1 VVPITLVGLVLLAA
15 RYGGLGRL
23 RAARLEAPT

>member
-1 VVPITLVGLVLLAA
+1 VPITLVGLVLMAV

-23 RAARLEAPT
+23 KDARR

>member
-1 VVPITLVGLVLLAA
+1 VPITIVGLVLLAG

-23 RAARLEAPT
+23 RGARLEASG